1 MKLKKIQVY
10 NYRLLKDLDL
20 DIEENL
26 SLIIGKNNCGK
37 TSLLSA
43 LDKFIGGQ
51 CQTNNFF
58 YDDFNADFKNLLYK
72 SVEDNASCWDE
83 LHEKGIVLQLYIQF
97 DDSDNLSNIRPLMLD
112 LDPCN
117 NMVILRFEYVIDK
130 EALMSLS
137 ASFQEFYTRFSSKP
151 EYKKFDC
158 FENFI
163 GNKHRRYFKIIRKTV
178 LYDYIHQVA
187 NYNEFRA
194 LNLTPSDIREI
205 VAFKSIGAHRD
216 TENKDHNEALSGLS
230 SRYYEKTKP
239 DEKNPIIQGFED
251 TLYTT
256 DSSLTEIYQKLFKSI
271 IEKIKRFGGIK
282 ENETVVKI
290 ISSLSQQELLKGN
303 TTVVYEANEH
313 HLPESY
319 NGLGYLNL
327 ISMIIEIETLLSE
340 FRIDQ
345 DLTSSPANIN
355 LLFIEEPEAHTHPQ
369 MQYIF
374 IKNIKALLQDGISG
388 SNGKRRIDL
397 QTIITTHSS
406 HIVSECDFDDIK
418 YFKRITQSSVV
429 SMNLKELEIEYKSEH
444 DPLNSHFKFL
454 KQYLTL
460 NYAEIFFADKAILYE
475 GETERILL
483 PAIMK
488 KLDEEEPDS
497 ATAPLLSQNISLIES
512 GAYSQIFDRF
522 LTFIGIRT
530 LIITDIDSGE
540 NIKKTDENGNERT
553 VSEKCPVEKGTLT
566 TNGALKHYYKIPL
579 ARSRNG
585 TELDFFTN
593 LTCEQKALKK
603 ENEYWTQDISGNLML
618 VYQINESGSYHPR
631 SFEDA
636 FLSINHDFL
645 IQNLATFNSLKN
657 THLIQQRSADG
668 TYQSSSF
675 ELADKCISSK
685 SSFALDILINSI
697 QTDGHTYSNWNIP
710 SYIKEGLV
718 WMRKG

>member
-10 NYRLLKDLDL
+10 NYRLLKNLDL

-83 LHEKGIVLQLYIQF
+83 SHEKGIVLQLYIQF

-151 EYKKFDC
+151 EYKKYDC

-163 GNKHRRYFKIIRKTV
+163 RNKHRRYFKIIRKTV

-187 NYNEFRA
+187 NYNEFRV

-230 SRYYEKTKP
+230 SRYYERTKP
-239 DEKNPIIQGFED
+239 DEKNPIIQGFEYA
-251 TLYTT
+251 LYTT
-256 DSSLTEIYQKLFKSI
+256 DSSLTELYQKLFKSI

-388 SNGKRRIDL
+388 SNGKRKINL

-429 SMNLKELEIEYKSEH
+429 SMNLKELEVEYKSEH

-497 ATAPLLSQNISLIES
+497 TAAPLLSQNISLIES

-540 NIKKTDENGNERT
+540 NIKTIDKNGNERT
-553 VSEKCPVEKGTLT
+553 VSAKCPVEKGSLT
-566 TNGALKHYYKIPL
+566 TNGALKHYYKTPL
-579 ARSRNG
+579 AQFKNG

-603 ENEYWTQDISGNLML
+603 ENECWTQDLSGNLML

-636 FLSINHDFL
+636 FLTINHDFL

-675 ELADKCISSK
+675 ELANECISSK

-697 QTDGHTYSNWNIP
+697 QTDDHTYSNWKIP